1 MIARI
6 RFFGDLQDYT
16 RKSWTTLEVK
26 QGSTILDLILQLAEN
41 LNPDLSNKIL
51 MMKEIRPE
59 IKVLLNGRNI
69 AHLKGLMTELRDHD
83 LVSFLPIAGGG

>member
-6 RFFGDLQDYT
+6 RFFGDLQDYM
-16 RKSWTTLEVK
+16 RKSWTTLEVG

-41 LNPDLSNKIL
+41 SDQDLPKKIL
-51 MMKEIRPE
+51 ENEEIRPE

-69 AHLKGLMTELRDHD
+69 VHLKGLMTELRDHD